1 MSNPVIVICIIMGI
15 GSILIV
21 GINIYRTN
29 RLMDDLENMLDQAI
43 SGEYMPGRYDESRLS
58 KLEEKLKRFLDSSTI
73 SAKNVEMERDRIKTL
88 ISDISHQTKTPIAN
102 LVLYSEL
109 MQDTELSAEQKSNVR
124 IIYTQTRKLQFLIDS
139 LIKLSRLENG
149 IFTLEKSKTDVGKV
163 LESVCDT
170 YQAKA
175 NEKGLRLGI
184 IKTESYALI
193 DAKWTIEAISNIVD
207 NAIKYTPEG
216 EIRLSIREYEMF
228 VRVDISDTGIGIAL
242 EDQAEVFKRF
252 HRASRV
258 KDEEGVG
265 IGLFLA
271 REIISMEGG
280 YVKLQS
286 EVGKGTTFSVYLPK
300 E

>member
-43 SGEYMPGRYDESRLS
+43 SGEYMPSRYDESRLS
-58 KLEEKLKRFLDSSTI
+58 KLEEKLKRFLDSPTI

-258 KDEEGVG
+258 KAEEGVG

>member
-43 SGEYMPGRYDESRLS
+43 SGEYMPSRYDESRLS

-109 MQDTELSAEQKSNVR
+109 MQDTELSEEQKSNVR
-124 IIYTQTRKLQFLIDS
+124 VIYTQTRKLQFLIDS

-252 HRASRV
+252 HRTSRV